1 MICPHCGVDVR
12 YRERP
17 DYTCNQ
23 CNREFALEPKST
35 PFQLNDLRALRLA
48 DKLRTDEGL
57 RFTYEQF
64 RYAAGK
70 RTLETHLDSPWL
82 FAFWGTAGAIFFLTL
97 TPGLPLALVAGP
109 DLIGVS
115 GGTLVAWLFIGSACL
130 IALSMIINGL
140 RRPSML
146 RNRRIEVDGSLD
158 DFAATVDDR
167 WKSVYGTTIP
177 GLVDERRAPIEH
189 AASPRYA
196 VLCPSRS
203 VLVCLSWNDVVRER
217 YLILALHPDQVP
229 PDMPVL
235 VIHDASPAGLRLV
248 AEARRRFGP
257 LAVDVG
263 LSPRT
268 AMAAEPPRVWLREP
282 TLSSDAAASLP
293 GDLSDD
299 ERAWLEI
306 GWWTPVAAVPPRK
319 LIAAVNRAVDRF
331 EPGTAEARTV
341 GFLTWP
347 TV

>member
-1 MICPHCGVDVR
+1 MICPHCGVDVN

-17 DYTCNQ
+17 DSTCSQ
-23 CNREFALEPKST
+23 CNREFALDPKT
-35 PFQLNDLRALRLA
+35 APLGLNDLRVLRLA
-48 DKLRTDEGL
+48 EKLRTDENL
-57 RFTYEQF
+57 RFTYEQL

-70 RTLETHLDSPWL
+70 RTLETSLDSPWRL
-82 FAFWGTAGAIFFLTL
+82 AFWGTPAVIFFLTL
-97 TPGLPLALVAGP
+97 TPGLPLALAVGP

-115 GGTLVAWLFIGSACL
+115 GGKGVTWLFVCSAGL

-146 RNRRIEVDGSLD
+146 RNHRIELDGSLD
-158 DFAATVDDR
+158 DFAATLADR
-167 WKSVYGTTIP
+167 WKSVYGTAIP
-177 GLVDERRAPIEH
+177 GLIDEWRAPIEH

-203 VLVCLSWNDVVRER
+203 VLVCLSCNDVVRER
-217 YLILALHPDQVP
+217 DLILALHPDQVP
-229 PDMPVL
+229 PNIPVL
-235 VIHDASPAGLRLV
+235 VIHDASPVGLRSV
-248 AEARRRFGP
+248 AQARRRFGS

-268 AMAAEPPRVWLREP
+268 AMNAEPPRVWLREP
-282 TLSSDAAASLP
+282 TLSSDAVAGLP
-293 GDLSDD
+293 TDLSDD

-306 GWWTPVAAVPPRK
+306 GWWTPVAAVPPRR

-331 EPGTAEARTV
+331 EPGTAEGRTI